1 MKLIFVD
8 KDTLWCGTQASL
20 EAVLAVQDKLLAGGF
35 DLEALAGNGGQ
46 EVDKPAPR
54 YEVTDG
60 VAVIP
65 IRGPLINA
73 DIPDNWVKAFGITT
87 YPNLQRAFAEASA
100 DSKVKSVLLDV
111 NSPGGSVAGISDT
124 TDALSS
130 LRAVKPVHTF
140 AGDLMAS
147 AGYWLGSNADRIT
160 AGKMSTVGSIGV
172 IGTHIEYSREMEN
185 DGIKATVLRAGS
197 EKALA
202 TPYEP
207 LSDKA
212 KAQMQA
218 RLDAVYGQFVEAVAN
233 NRGVSLASAMS
244 MAEGR
249 EYFGEAALRAGL
261 VDTIGKFP
269 DALAFA
275 KQKVDNGNMRR
286 NNALSAQIEE
296 LDMSG
301 TAVQQPGASSQVQAT
316 LEAQNAPQD
325 ESQAESQ
332 TGTEVETPSSSNVD
346 SSNQLVAYLTEK
358 VATQE
363 QQLRDAAIAATLAQA
378 QVAAIPSLRVIAEA
392 SLNQMRIALG
402 HTATDA
408 AALSPDALVAEHQ
421 RVSAEFGAKFP
432 VGGVAASS
440 SGAEV
445 HKPTA
450 AQVDPTHLARVQ
462 ATRIN

>member
-35 DLEALAGNGGQ
+35 DLQALAVKGDK
-46 EVDKPAPR
+46 ESEKPAPR
-54 YEVTDG
+54 YDVVDG
-60 VAVIP
+60 VAVIS
-65 IRGPLINA
+65 IKGPLINA
-73 DIPDNWVKAFGITT
+73 DIPESWVKLFGVTT
-87 YPNLQRAFAEASA
+87 YPSLQRAFAEAA
-100 DSKVKSVLLDV
+100 TDNKVKSILLDV
-111 NSPGGSVAGISDT
+111 NSPGGSVAGISDAN
-124 TDALSS
+124 DALSN

-147 AGYWLGSNADRIT
+147 GGYWLGSNADRIT

-212 KAQMQA
+212 RAQMQA
-218 RLDAVYGQFVEAVAN
+218 RLDAVYGQFVETVAN

-301 TAVQQPGASSQVQAT
+301 TTNDQTAPVEATTEQTNGPAAQTEQPAEPAASA
-316 LEAQNAPQD
+316 APTTD
-325 ESQAESQ
+325 N
-332 TGTEVETPSSSNVD
+332 SNP
-346 SSNQLVAYLTEK
+346 LVAYLQDK
-358 VATQE
+358 VVAQE
-363 QQLRDAAIAATLAQA
+363 AQLRDAAIAANTAQA
-378 QVAAIPSLRVIAEA
+378 QIAAIPALRAIAEA

-408 AALSPDALVAEHQ
+408 TALSPDALVAEHQ

>member
-1 MKLIFVD
+1 MILID
-8 KDTLWCGTQASL
+8 KDTLWAGTQASL
-20 EAVLAVQDKLLAGGF
+20 ESALLVQEKIQAKMLAGEF
-35 DLEALAGNGGQ
+35 SLAASAGK
-46 EVDKPAPR
+46 DATPPKR
-54 YEVTDG
+54 YETVDG

-65 IRGPLINA
+65 VKGPLINA
-73 DIPDNWVKAFGITT
+73 DLPEFFTQMFGITT
-87 YPNLQRAFAEASA
+87 YPGLQRAFAEAAA
-100 DSKVKSVLLDV
+100 DKGVKSVLLDV
-111 NSPGGSVAGISDT
+111 NSPGGSVAGIQDT
-124 TDALSS
+124 VDSLQA
-130 LRAVKPVHTF
+130 LRAAKPVNTF

-147 AGYWLGSNADRIT
+147 AGYWLGSTTDHVT
-160 AGKMSTVGSIGV
+160 STKMSTVGSIGV
-172 IGTHIEYSREMEN
+172 IGTHIEVSKMLEKE
-185 DGIKATVLRAGS
+185 GVTPTVLRAG
-197 EKALA
+197 EHKALA
-202 TPYEP
+202 SQYEP

-212 KAQMQA
+212 RAQMQD
-218 RLDAVYGQFVEAVAN
+218 RLDAVYTQFVDHVAN
-233 NRGVSLASAMS
+233 ARGVSYPVAHSK
-244 MAEGR
+244 MANGKEF
-249 EYFGEAALRAGL
+249 FGEAALSAGL
-261 VDTIGKFP
+261 VDSIGKFP

-301 TAVQQPGASSQVQAT
+301 TTNDQTAPVEAT
-316 LEAQNAPQD
+316 TEQTEPAPAPAAQNEQPAEPAASAAPTAD
-325 ESQAESQ
+325 N
-332 TGTEVETPSSSNVD
+332 SNP
-346 SSNQLVAYLTEK
+346 LVAYLQDK
-358 VATQE
+358 VVAQE
-363 QQLRDAAIAATLAQA
+363 AQLRDAAIAANTAQA
-378 QVAAIPSLRVIAEA
+378 QIAAIPALRAIAEA

-408 AALSPDALVAEHQ
+408 TALSPDALVAEHQ

>member
-1 MKLIFVD
+1 MILID
-8 KDTLWCGTQASL
+8 KDTLWAGTQASL
-20 EAVLAVQDKLLAGGF
+20 ESALLVQEKIQAKMLAGEF
-35 DLEALAGNGGQ
+35 SLDASAGK
-46 EVDKPAPR
+46 DATPPKR
-54 YEVTDG
+54 YETVDG

-65 IRGPLINA
+65 VKGPLINA
-73 DIPDNWVKAFGITT
+73 DLPEFFAQMFGITT
-87 YPNLQRAFAEASA
+87 YPGLQRAFAEAAA
-100 DSKVKSVLLDV
+100 DKNVKSVLLDV
-111 NSPGGSVAGISDT
+111 NSPGGSVAGIMDT
-124 TDALSS
+124 VDSLQT
-130 LRAVKPVHTF
+130 LRAAKPVNTF

-147 AGYWLGSNADRIT
+147 AGYWLGSTTDHVT
-160 AGKMSTVGSIGV
+160 STKMSTVGSIGV
-172 IGTHIEYSREMEN
+172 IGTHIEVSKMLEKE
-185 DGIKATVLRAGS
+185 GVTPTVLRAG
-197 EKALA
+197 EHKALA
-202 TPYEP
+202 SQYEP

-212 KAQMQA
+212 RAQMQD
-218 RLDAVYGQFVEAVAN
+218 RLDAVYTQFVDHVAN
-233 NRGVSLASAMS
+233 ARGVSYPVAHSK
-244 MAEGR
+244 MANGKEF
-249 EYFGEAALRAGL
+249 FGEAALSAGL
-261 VDTIGKFP
+261 VDSIGKFP

-301 TAVQQPGASSQVQAT
+301 TTNDQTAPVEAT
-316 LEAQNAPQD
+316 TEQTEPAPAPAAQNEQPAEPAASAAPATD
-325 ESQAESQ
+325 N
-332 TGTEVETPSSSNVD
+332 SNP
-346 SSNQLVAYLTEK
+346 LVAYLQDK
-358 VATQE
+358 VVAQE
-363 QQLRDAAIAATLAQA
+363 AQLRDAAIAANTAQA
-378 QVAAIPSLRVIAEA
+378 QIAAIPALRAIAEA

-408 AALSPDALVAEHQ
+408 TALSPDALVAEHQ

>member
-35 DLEALAGNGGQ
+35 DLEALSSKDTKEADQ
-46 EVDKPAPR
+46 PVTR
-54 YEVTDG
+54 YEVSGG

-65 IRGPLINA
+65 IKGPLINA
-73 DIPDNWVKAFGITT
+73 DIPDIWVKLFGVTT

-124 TDALSS
+124 NDALSN

-212 KAQMQA
+212 RAQMQA
-218 RLDAVYGQFVEAVAN
+218 RLDAVYGQFVETVAN

-301 TAVQQPGASSQVQAT
+301 TTNDQTAPVEATTGQTNEPAAQTEQPAEPAASA
-316 LEAQNAPQD
+316 APTAD
-325 ESQAESQ
+325 N
-332 TGTEVETPSSSNVD
+332 SNP
-346 SSNQLVAYLTEK
+346 LVAYLQDK
-358 VATQE
+358 VVAQE
-363 QQLRDAAIAATLAQA
+363 AQLRDAAIAANTAQA
-378 QVAAIPSLRVIAEA
+378 QIAAIPALRAIAEA

>member
-172 IGTHIEYSREMEN
+172 IGTHIEYSRGMEN

-275 KQKVDNGNMRR
+275 KQKVDNGNIRR

-301 TAVQQPGASSQVQAT
+301 TTNDQTTSAAEATEQNTDTAAQSEQSAEPTASTASAVG
-316 LEAQNAPQD
+316 
-325 ESQAESQ
+325 
-332 TGTEVETPSSSNVD
+332 NV
-346 SSNQLVAYLTEK
+346 NPLVAYLQDK
-358 VATQE
+358 VTSQE
-363 QQLRDAAIAATLAQA
+363 AQLRDAAIAANAAQA
-378 QVAAIPSLRVIAEA
+378 QIAAIPALRVIAEA

>member
-1 MKLIFVD
+1 MNLIFVD

-20 EAVLAVQDKLLAGGF
+20 EAVLAVQTKLLAGGF
-35 DLEALAGNGGQ
+35 DLQALAVKGDK
-46 EVDKPAPR
+46 ESEKPAPR
-54 YEVTDG
+54 YDVVDG
-60 VAVIP
+60 VAVIS
-65 IRGPLINA
+65 IKGPLINA
-73 DIPDNWVKAFGITT
+73 DIPESWVKLFGVTT
-87 YPNLQRAFAEASA
+87 YPSLQRAFAEAA
-100 DSKVKSVLLDV
+100 TDNKVKSVLLDV

-124 TDALSS
+124 VDSLSALRSS
-130 LRAVKPVHTF
+130 KPVHTF

-147 AGYWLGSNADRIT
+147 AGYWVGSNADRVT

-172 IGTHIEYSREMEN
+172 IGTHIEYSRAMEN
-185 DGIKATVLRAGS
+185 EGAKATVLRAGA

-202 TPYEP
+202 SPYEP

-261 VDTIGKFP
+261 VDAIGKFP

-332 TGTEVETPSSSNVD
+332 TGTEVATPSSSNVD

-363 QQLRDAAIAATLAQA
+363 QQLRDAAIAATTAQA
-378 QVAAIPSLRVIAEA
+378 QVAAIPSLRVIVEA